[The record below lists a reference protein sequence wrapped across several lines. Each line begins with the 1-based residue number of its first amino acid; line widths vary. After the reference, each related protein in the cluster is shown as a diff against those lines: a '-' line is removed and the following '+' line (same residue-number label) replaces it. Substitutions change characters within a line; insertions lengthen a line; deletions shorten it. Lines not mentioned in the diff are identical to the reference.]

1 MFAYLRIVACLI
13 LCAVFSL
20 TSEAAS
26 RVSECVRTEVFWQLG
41 NAEPANND
49 ILLYLP
55 NKSGKSSE
63 LKTALFARDGKQVS
77 REIAGKDLEVR
88 FQSDE
93 GNGASPVAALLEKF
107 IHTPRGR
114 DLLSG
119 YHPSFHLGPS
129 RANVSVR
136 DVSLQ
141 VSSNQ
146 TEVSAVIDLLEVQNA
161 SSRVDLISK
170 GVGGLSLPAVSAKS
184 VSPITVR
191 VPVSVDVSSEGKVG
205 FQFHELP
212 HVDVSNLSV
221 EMDGAKIPTEKVFEF
236 LHETGAVSKV
246 RTQLLDFLN
255 TQVAQQLSREAK
267 HSAQVVHPLTG
278 APLLKVEI
286 SPQSLT
292 ADSKGLTAGIRARI
306 NPEEKVEA
314 RSIAKSAGSSA
325 KFHCPIGGANGC
337 PEYDGAIAVNQSL
350 IQNLIGHLY
359 ESGAMSGLKAGD
371 RTVSLVEPPKIQYLS
386 SKGVESA
393 ETSDHAAAY
402 VKVGLRVRPDHLSG
416 LEGMV
421 LNQNFSIRTE
431 VSLKAAPSK
440 DGKGI
445 EVQVLGANVDKYAV
459 NEAGLR
465 GPARMLAKLA
475 SIAPS
480 AVSDTVQNVVAD
492 AINSKLR
499 NLASLPPVQLP
510 LPKDASEHLGSVKI
524 VGIQFDDQNNLYF
537 LFK

>member
-1 MFAYLRIVACLI
+1 MFAYLRILACLI

-20 TSEAAS
+20 SSEAAS
-26 RVSECVRTEVFWQLG
+26 LVSECVRAEVFWQLG
-41 NAEPANND
+41 NAEPASND

-55 NKSGKSSE
+55 NKSAKTSE

-77 REIAGKDLEVR
+77 REVAGKDLEVR
-88 FQSDE
+88 FQCDE
-93 GNGASPVAALLEKF
+93 GNGASPVAALLDKF

-129 RANVSVR
+129 RANISVR

-141 VSSNQ
+141 VNGNQ

-191 VPVSVDVSSEGKVG
+191 VPVSVNMSPEGKVG

-212 HVDVSNLSV
+212 HVNLSNLSV

-236 LHETGAVSKV
+236 LHETGVVSKV

-267 HSAQVVHPLTG
+267 HTAQVAHPMTG

-292 ADSKGLTAGIRARI
+292 ADSKGLTAGIRAKL
-306 NPEEKVEA
+306 NPGERVEA
-314 RSIAKSAGSSA
+314 RSIAKN
-325 KFHCPIGGANGC
+325 FQCPIGGTNGC
-337 PEYDGAIAVNQSL
+337 PEYDGAVAVNQSL

-371 RTVSLVEPPKIQYLS
+371 RTVSLVEPPTIQYLS
-386 SKGVESA
+386 SKGAESFA
-393 ETSDHAAAY
+393 KSDHAAAY

-475 SIAPS
+475 SFAPS
-480 AVSDTVQNVVAD
+480 SVSDTVQNVVAD

-499 NLASLPPVQLP
+499 NLASLPPIQLP